1 MNAVSN
7 ALIDSDEGSG
17 NLKGSSTNVKQS
29 EGIYFDARF
38 LLCNFP
44 FDRCHIRDYCS
55 HIFIESIKTLYLG
68 SETGMTSLPRHGVTY
83 KLVLNNIS
91 EINECSTDDENTL
104 KSTLPIA
111 AENSTISTELPN
123 AIANAMQSTTKVV
136 LLLTNSSTAKENCI
150 QTDLSDQNQEINT
163 RTLDSTR
170 NQRETSDT
178 KGNNDVRLNSVNQK
192 IVTTEAIVKRNRGRP
207 RKERTYIEDQSS
219 CLFRIFILLPN

>member
-17 NLKGSSTNVKQS
+17 NLKGSSTNVKES
-29 EGIYFDARF
+29 EGNYFDYY
-38 LLCNFP
+38 LISLPYPC
-44 FDRCHIRDYCS
+44 DCCS
-55 HIFIESIKTLYLG
+55 QFFIESNKTLYLG
-68 SETGMTSLPRHGVTY
+68 SETGMNSLPRHGATY

-91 EINECSTDDENTL
+91 EINESSTDDENTL
-104 KSTLPIA
+104 KSALPIA

-150 QTDLSDQNQEINT
+150 QTDLSDQNQEVNT

-170 NQRETSDT
+170 NMHETFDT
-178 KGNNDVRLNSVNQK
+178 KGNNDDRLNSVSKK
-192 IVTTEAIVKRNRGRP
+192 IVTTKAIVKRNRGRP

-219 CLFRIFILLPN
+219 CFFRIFILLSN